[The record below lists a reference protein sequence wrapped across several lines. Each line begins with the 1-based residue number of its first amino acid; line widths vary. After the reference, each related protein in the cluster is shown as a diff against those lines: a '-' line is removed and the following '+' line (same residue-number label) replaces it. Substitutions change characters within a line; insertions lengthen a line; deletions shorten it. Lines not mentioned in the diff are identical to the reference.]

1 MGGAS
6 HGSSRPVRTFPFDL
20 IALNHF
26 AYIFHFFFLG
36 CLICCMYVSCVMVN
50 KAVKKIIK
58 ITETTKSL
66 IDVILTTNTDIVS
79 LSDVLACSVSDHHL
93 VYLVLTLKTP
103 RLKPS
108 YVTIRSYAN
117 YNAKQF
123 SEDLSLVPFHIISMF
138 DDFDEQVE
146 TFNALFTDILDD
158 HAPLRE

>member
-1 MGGAS
+1 
-6 HGSSRPVRTFPFDL
+6 
-20 IALNHF
+20 
-26 AYIFHFFFLG
+26 
-36 CLICCMYVSCVMVN
+36 MYHVLWSI
-50 KAVKKIIK
+50 KLLEIIK

-66 IDVILTTNTDIVS
+66 IDVILTTKTDIVS

-103 RLKPS
+103 RLNPS

-158 HAPLRE
+158 PPL

>member
-1 MGGAS
+1 
-6 HGSSRPVRTFPFDL
+6 
-20 IALNHF
+20 
-26 AYIFHFFFLG
+26 
-36 CLICCMYVSCVMVN
+36 MYHVLWSI
-50 KAVKKIIK
+50 KLLEIIK

-66 IDVILTTNTDIVS
+66 IDVILTTKTDIVS

-108 YVTIRSYAN
+108 YVTRSYAN

-138 DDFDEQVE
+138 DDFDDQVE

-158 HAPLRE
+158 KAPLKRVKITSRPNPFISAEIRQLMKNWDQWHR

>member
-1 MGGAS
+1 
-6 HGSSRPVRTFPFDL
+6 
-20 IALNHF
+20 
-26 AYIFHFFFLG
+26 
-36 CLICCMYVSCVMVN
+36 MVN

-123 SEDLSLVPFHIISMF
+123 SEDLSLVPFHIINIY
-138 DDFDEQVE
+138 V
-146 TFNALFTDILDD
+146 
-158 HAPLRE
+158 